1 MNQIKIRDQLDNQQ
15 LTLTL
20 LMMEDANDI
29 YQAILAS
36 QTALSAFP
44 ASLPWALF
52 KPSMQST
59 LEYCRKHK
67 LAIQQQIAFHYVI
80 RLKVSHQ
87 FVGMIGIQQIRWDIP
102 SITLSFWGNISFK
115 GQGYMTQALQL
126 FIEYLRTDVKVK
138 RIDAFV
144 DMENESAKR
153 LCLRTNFIL
162 EEVMEHA
169 ARHPIDSSLRNIG
182 VYVVV
187 C

>member
-1 MNQIKIRDQLDNQQ
+1 MDQIKIRDQLSNQQ
-15 LTLTL
+15 LILTL

-44 ASLPWALF
+44 ASLPWTLL

-59 LEYCRKHK
+59 LEYCQKYR

-80 RLKVSHQ
+80 RLQRSHQ
-87 FVGMIGIQQIRWDIP
+87 FVGMIAIQQIRWDIP
-102 SITLSFWGNISFK
+102 SITLSFWGNIHFK

-126 FIEYLRTDVKVK
+126 FVEYLKTDMQVKS
-138 RIDAFV
+138 IDAFV

-153 LCLRTNFIL
+153 LCLRANFIL

-169 ARHPIDSSLRNIG
+169 AKHPVDSSLRNIG